1 MKTFLFRFQDN
12 LQEWKGEL
20 QIPTG
25 KIHEW
30 TYEKQKFKI
39 LESALNLLHRFG

>member
-1 MKTFLFRFQDN
+1 MKTLLLRFQDN

-20 QIPTG
+20 QI
-25 KIHEW
+25 KACEIHEW
-30 TYEKQKFKI
+30 TYEKLKIKI